1 MGYPL
6 PNYHFTVN
14 WGGINAGFMEVSGLD
29 INIDII
35 EYRSGTSP
43 VQSVTKLPGLVRYSN
58 VILKRGIVRGD
69 NDFFNWINTVRQGNI
84 ERRDVVI
91 SLLNENHEPV
101 MTWRVHNAFPAKYS
115 GPDMNAQCSDVAIE
129 ELELAHEGLTV
140 ETN

>member
-35 EYRSGTSP
+35 EYRSGASP

-101 MTWRVHNAFPAKYS
+101 MTWHVHNAFPAK
-115 GPDMNAQCSDVAIE
+115 
-129 ELELAHEGLTV
+129 
-140 ETN
+140 

>member
-6 PNYHFTVN
+6 TNYHFTVN
-14 WGGINAGFMEVSGLD
+14 WGGANISFMEVSGLD

-35 EYRSGTSP
+35 EYRSGANP
-43 VQSVTKLPGLVRYSN
+43 VQSVTKLPGLVKYSN
-58 VILKRGIVRGD
+58 IILKRGIVRGD
-69 NDFFNWINTVRQGNI
+69 NDFFNWVNTVRQGNI
-84 ERRDVVI
+84 ERRDIVI

-101 MTWRVHNAFPAKYS
+101 MTWRARSAFPAKYS
-115 GPDMNAQCSDVAIE
+115 GPYFNAMCSDVAIE